1 MYETEFLTA
10 EEVEQNTTSINKDIV
25 YLNIKEQIL
34 NPFFNNNTNYLKF
47 FSNILKKEDTDSLV
61 KATEETSLYTKMK
74 EELESNFFIKF
85 GFEGIVLDNER
96 KDFINAVYSKFVLK
110 FRSNLIKI
118 MTNFIIQNK
127 DYCIS
132 LVENGKRKD
141 FNLIHIEELND
152 EGVAMKSIFNQT
164 QPLLTTLVDSI
175 NFNFDAIEHILF
187 DTAEVETELYLINEA
202 YYNKDRIYFNIE
214 DGFMSKLKDIISNED
229 VLNVLAFEVRNRLF
243 NIYKK

>member
-1 MYETEFLTA
+1 
-10 EEVEQNTTSINKDIV
+10 
-25 YLNIKEQIL
+25 
-34 NPFFNNNTNYLKF
+34 
-47 FSNILKKEDTDSLV
+47 
-61 KATEETSLYTKMK
+61 
-74 EELESNFFIKF
+74 
-85 GFEGIVLDNER
+85 
-96 KDFINAVYSKFVLK
+96 
-110 FRSNLIKI
+110 

-141 FNLIHIEELND
+141 FNLVPIEELSE
-152 EGVAMKSIFNQT
+152 EGIAIKSIFNQT
-164 QPLLTTLVDSI
+164 QTLLSTLVESI

-187 DTAEVETELYLINEA
+187 DTEEVETELYLINEA

-229 VLNVLAFEVRNRLF
+229 LLNVLSFEVRNRLF